1 MKTTLEKAT
10 KAVKSQLVGSTE
22 YSFMISAVN
31 WHISRAVSSTLLA
44 AVNSTVYSAVDWVVY
59 SAVNRAVNRAVYA
72 ALDHK

>member
-10 KAVKSQLVGSTE
+10 KAVKPQLVGSTE
-22 YSFMISAVN
+22 YSFMI
-31 WHISRAVSSTLLA
+31 
-44 AVNSTVYSAVDWVVY
+44 SAVDWVVY